1 MVFSQLLI
9 FGLVFLE
16 LIGAIGFFGFLI
28 REIPTKHLFP
38 RFYCTA
44 ALVFLG
50 LGLFSFAMMTV
61 FAGLAKTLFVL
72 SLISLMIHA
81 GYAWLIVKK

>member
-1 MVFSQLLI
+1 MISQLLI
-9 FGLVFLE
+9 PILALLEVLGAVGL
-16 LIGAIGFFGFLI
+16 FGFLI

-44 ALVFLG
+44 ALVYLG
-50 LGLFSFAMMTV
+50 TGLFCFAMMTV